1 MIKYVDEKS
10 RIHILC
16 FGSKAEVDVL
26 VTQERLRVWER
37 QIYVWTESTSDSN
50 SDHCSRRVTGGA
62 PGWLSG

>member
-10 RIHILC
+10 RMYILC

-37 QIYVWTESTSDSN
+37 HTYMFGQSPQVIVIQTTVLEE
-50 SDHCSRRVTGGA
+50 
-62 PGWLSG
+62 